1 MTRVF
6 LDDSQIRGDRAT
18 IMGPDAH
25 HLLHV
30 LRLRIGDS
38 FITVDDQARERSA
51 EVVEVGERR
60 LVVRLGR
67 PSSIEAEPPVA
78 LTLYHGLP
86 RARRF
91 ELALQMGTQLGVATF
106 VPVLC
111 ARSVVRMT
119 AERAAQR
126 ADRWRR
132 IVRESA
138 RQCGRTHIPEV
149 AEPLAWPDAL
159 SRFTQAR
166 EPGLMP
172 DASLAGSDAPS
183 LGDSLGEL
191 LESASELTA
200 LSLFIGPEGGFD
212 LAEQS
217 EARAAGIR
225 RVTLGP
231 RILRSETAAVV
242 AVVLSLHELGG
253 LRP

>member
-1 MTRVF
+1 VTRVF

-18 IMGPDAH
+18 ITGPDAH

-30 LRLRIGDS
+30 LRLTVGDR
-38 FITVDDQARERSA
+38 FVAVDRQARERSA
-51 EVVEVGERR
+51 EVLEVGERG
-60 LVVRLGR
+60 LVARLGPPR
-67 PSSIEAEPPVA
+67 PVEAEPPVA

-86 RARRF
+86 RVRRF
-91 ELALQMGTQLGVATF
+91 ELVLQMGTQLGVAAF

-132 IVRESA
+132 IVREAA

-159 SRFTQAR
+159 SRFTQAG

-172 DASLAGSDAPS
+172 EASLAASDAPS
-183 LGDSLGEL
+183 LGDLLGEL

-212 LAEQS
+212 LTEQS
-217 EARAAGIR
+217 QAHAAGVR
-225 RVTLGP
+225 LVTLGP

-242 AVVLSLHELGG
+242 AVAVCLHELGG
-253 LRP
+253 LA